1 MTDVVIVGAGPVG
14 TLLAVELV
22 RRGVD
27 VRVLER
33 RPTAGTGTRAI
44 GIHAPVLA
52 ALEPS
57 GITERLLARA
67 VRVPRGVA
75 RAGDRVLGV
84 VRFDR
89 LSARFPFVA
98 TLPQADTEG
107 VLADASPAPE
117 RGVEVTAV
125 RTGGAEVRLEATV
138 RGGADD
144 GDARH
149 ISAPIVVLAG
159 GWGARSLVYRDGR
172 VPTTAYPDR
181 YLMSDIAVP
190 DRPDADTAI
199 VNLTPDG
206 VLESFPLP
214 GSMRRVV
221 AWDAV
226 VPFADA
232 ERDAGGAGAD
242 DGAAAAQRVA
252 RLRAALRAR
261 GEAAVADAV
270 ETATAFGIR
279 RVCAPR
285 LRNGRLFVI
294 GDTAHEVSPIGGQG
308 MNLGLLDAV
317 GLAPLLA
324 RWVHERVAP
333 EPELADW
340 ERRRVRSAVRAGRLA
355 AVNTV
360 LGRPRSGAAD
370 LARRTL
376 VRGMLTPPLDRSFAA
391 AYSMGL
397 DAGV

>member
-14 TLLAVELV
+14 TLLAAELV

-57 GITERLLARA
+57 GITERLLERA

-98 TLPQADTEG
+98 TLPQADTEA
-107 VLADASPAPE
+107 VLAGVSPAPE

-125 RTGGAEVRLEATV
+125 RPGVTEVRLEATV
-138 RGGADD
+138 RGGAAD
-144 GDARH
+144 

-159 GWGARSLVYRDGR
+159 GWGARSLAYREGR
-172 VPTTAYPDR
+172 VPKTTYPDR

-221 AWDAV
+221 AWDAA
-226 VPFADA
+226 VPFSGA
-232 ERDAGGAGAD
+232 ERGAGGAD
-242 DGAAAAQRVA
+242 DAAAAAQRVA

-261 GEAAVADAV
+261 GEASVADAV

-360 LGRPRSGAAD
+360 LGRPRGGAAD

-376 VRGMLTPPLDRSFAA
+376 VRGMLTPPLDRGFAS

-397 DAGV
+397 DAGF